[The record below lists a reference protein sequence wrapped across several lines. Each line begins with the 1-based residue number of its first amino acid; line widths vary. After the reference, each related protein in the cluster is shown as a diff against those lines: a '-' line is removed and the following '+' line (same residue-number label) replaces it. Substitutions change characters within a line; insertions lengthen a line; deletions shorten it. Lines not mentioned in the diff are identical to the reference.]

1 MQEWLELTSYVEAE
15 DRKTKQNKK
24 KERKEEEMENGG
36 GRSRNDVYGCW
47 LFSSDC
53 GSYHGNLINRCP
65 TYQQGIRLHSS
76 VNKHT
81 LINSSRRVVR
91 TRTDRGKGDE

>member
-1 MQEWLELTSYVEAE
+1 MKKNERCKNGKRRNVEAE
-15 DRKTKQNKK
+15 EQKNKNREEIGMDRQR
-24 KERKEEEMENGG
+24 EDGG
-36 GRSRNDVYGCW
+36 GMRSCNDVFGCW
-47 LFSSDC
+47 LFCSDC

-81 LINSSRRVVR
+81 HKQQWE
-91 TRTDRGKGDE
+91 TGEEKEG

>member
-1 MQEWLELTSYVEAE
+1 MRLC
-15 DRKTKQNKK
+15 
-24 KERKEEEMENGG
+24 
-36 GRSRNDVYGCW
+36 NDVFGCW
-47 LFSSDC
+47 LFCSDC

-81 LINSSRRVVR
+81 QTAAGEWIDRRR
-91 TRTDRGKGDE
+91 AAEKQIRKKIKWRAARIGRN

>member
-1 MQEWLELTSYVEAE
+1 MDRQTE
-15 DRKTKQNKK
+15 D
-24 KERKEEEMENGG
+24 GG
-36 GRSRNDVYGCW
+36 GMRSRNDVFGCC
-47 LFSSDC
+47 LFCSDC

-81 LINSSRRVVR
+81 HTNSSGRLVRRKR
-91 TRTDRGKGDE
+91 DDGRAKKIKGSEAGREEKLTTVMM

>member
-1 MQEWLELTSYVEAE
+1 MQEWQEITRYVEAE
-15 DRKTKQNKK
+15 EQKNKNREDIGMDRQT
-24 KERKEEEMENGG
+24 ENGG
-36 GRSRNDVYGCW
+36 GMRSRNDVFGCW
-47 LFSSDC
+47 LFCSDC

-81 LINSSRRVVR
+81 Q
-91 TRTDRGKGDE
+91 TAAGEW

>member
-1 MQEWLELTSYVEAE
+1 MWKQIS
-15 DRKTKQNKK
+15 RKNKNKK
-24 KERKEEEMENGG
+24 GMDRDTEDGG
-36 GRSRNDVYGCW
+36 GRRLCNDVFGCW
-47 LFSSDC
+47 LFRSYC

-81 LINSSRRVVR
+81 
-91 TRTDRGKGDE
+91 

>member
-1 MQEWLELTSYVEAE
+1 MVR
-15 DRKTKQNKK
+15 DNKK
-24 KERKEEEMENGG
+24 CGGRGAEKNRMERWMDRQTEDGG
-36 GRSRNDVYGCW
+36 GMISHNDVFGCW
-47 LFSSDC
+47 LFCSDC

-81 LINSSRRVVR
+81 NSSSGRLVR
-91 TRTDRGKGDE
+91 TRRDDGRERKKN